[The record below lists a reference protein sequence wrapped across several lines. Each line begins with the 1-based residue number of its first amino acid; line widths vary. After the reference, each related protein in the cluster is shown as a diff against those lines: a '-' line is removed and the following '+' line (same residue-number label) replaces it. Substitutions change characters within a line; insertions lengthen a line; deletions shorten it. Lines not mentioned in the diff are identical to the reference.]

1 MATVNSTSAAY
12 AYDTSNHRVYY
23 RNSAGTE
30 TLYIY
35 GLKGKKLATYTIA
48 GTTGSQVNFTF
59 QSRNV
64 YFAGKLICAQ
74 GNAVTRDRLDSV
86 RWNAATGGHT
96 YFLSGVEY
104 YNDSNTTTN
113 DTEKYA
119 TYTRDTVSGL
129 DYAMNRYYNSPWGR
143 LFRAETGLDTS
154 N

>member
-1 MATVNSTSAAY
+1 MANRLATVNATNAY
-12 AYDTSNHRVYY
+12 AYPSANQRVYFH
-23 RNSAGTE
+23 NSAGAE

-35 GLKGKKLATYTIA
+35 GPGGKLATYTIA

-129 DYAMNRYYNSPWGR
+129 DYAMNRYYNSPWDR
-143 LFRAETGLDTS
+143 LFRAETGLD
-154 N
+154 